1 MKIASAPTAAP
12 PLRRSLVFLFA
23 AGAAISVANLYYNQ
37 PLLVLIGR
45 DLRLSAGATGVIP
58 TSTQIGY
65 AAGLLLFTPLGDVL
79 PRRGLIVTLCVASA
93 VALIGL
99 GLSQTL
105 WQVTLFSF
113 LTGIFSVTP
122 QILLPLA
129 ADLADDEN
137 RGQAIGLVMS
147 GLLLGVLAARVVS
160 GGLAVWIG
168 WRGIFSVAA
177 ILMICLALLL
187 RSTLPALPKKS
198 SLHYA
203 GVLLS
208 LWTLF
213 REQRQ
218 LRQTSAIG
226 ALLFGAFSVLWTVLA
241 YRLHS
246 APYDFGSGVVGLF
259 GLAGI
264 AGVLGAPL
272 TGKISD
278 RRGPFFMV
286 GVGIA
291 ATLAAFIAF
300 WLGSDELFILIGGV
314 IVLDYGVQ
322 TGQVS
327 NQARIYSLVPSARS
341 RVNSVFMVFYFL
353 GGAVGSALG
362 SQSYDRFGWTGSCVV
377 AILMIVGAGMI
388 HVAGRPRTAIHA

>member
-1 MKIASAPTAAP
+1 MLTVSPPSATA
-12 PLRRSLVFLFA
+12 PLRRSLVLLFA

-45 DLRLSAGATGVIP
+45 DLHVTAAATGVIP

-65 AAGLLLFTPLGDVL
+65 AAGLLFFTPLGDVL
-79 PRRGLIVTLCVASA
+79 PRRGLIVSLCVASA
-93 VALIGL
+93 AALIGL
-99 GLSQTL
+99 SLAQTL
-105 WQVTLFSF
+105 WQVTVFSF
-113 LTGIFSVTP
+113 LTGLLSVTP

-137 RGQAIGLVMS
+137 RGQVIGLVMS
-147 GLLLGVLAARVVS
+147 GLLLGVLGARVVS

-177 ILMICLALLL
+177 LLMTCLAVML
-187 RSTLPALPKKS
+187 RVALPTLAKKTD
-198 SLHYA
+198 LHYA

-213 REQRQ
+213 RKHRQ
-218 LRQTSAIG
+218 LRQTSAVG

-246 APYDFGSGVVGLF
+246 PPYDFGSGIVGLF

-272 TGKISD
+272 TGKIAD
-278 RRGPFFMV
+278 RRGPYFMV

-291 ATLAAFIAF
+291 ATLAAFISF
-300 WLGSDELFILIGGV
+300 WLGSDDLLILIGGV

-362 SQSYDRFGWTGSCVV
+362 SQSYDHFGWTGSCAV
-377 AILMIVGAGMI
+377 AILMILGAGAI
-388 HVAGRPRTAIHA
+388 HLIGRPQTGTRT